1 MASARRWL
9 AVATLLL
16 LLASAGAAL
25 WRVYTRVSTLTIAV
39 GPQASED
46 TKLAS
51 AFARALAADGALIR
65 VNLLPTSG
73 PIESAAKLNSG
84 EAQLAVV
91 RADSPA
97 SDQTRLVAVLHRDFV
112 VLMAPDRAKVDDFA
126 KLKGRRLGVIGPP
139 GANDAL
145 LAMLMQHH
153 GMGRNDLRV
162 LPLPVP
168 DVVPALRTGRVDA
181 VLFTV
186 PALGAVVGEK
196 LAAASRALRLRASFI
211 DIGES
216 DAIAAAHPAYQSE
229 EIPAG
234 AFRGTPAMPPDS
246 VDTLQVAT
254 YLVAA
259 RNVPDRVT
267 ARLARALI
275 DNRQKLLAETRTAQL
290 IEAPDD
296 DKDKLIPVHPG
307 AKEYFEGEEKTLMDQ
322 YGDWLFYGPMIIG
335 ALGSALLAIW
345 NFLGLRNGTA
355 EPAVFARV
363 RSLVTAARRATTADE
378 VAAVRSQLDELV
390 ADILT
395 EGARSRLDA
404 NQIAA
409 LSIGLGHVR
418 EALTGRDM

>member
-97 SDQTRLVAVLHRDFV
+97 SDRTRILAVLHRDFV

-126 KLKGRRLGVIGPP
+126 KLKGRRLGAIGPP

-153 GMGRNDLRV
+153 GMGRGDLRV

-186 PALGAVVGEK
+186 PALGAVVGER
-196 LAAASRALRLRASFI
+196 LRGAARALR
-211 DIGES
+211 
-216 DAIAAAHPAYQSE
+216 P
-229 EIPAG
+229 
-234 AFRGTPAMPPDS
+234 RGP
-246 VDTLQVAT
+246 
-254 YLVAA
+254 
-259 RNVPDRVT
+259 
-267 ARLARALI
+267 
-275 DNRQKLLAETRTAQL
+275 
-290 IEAPDD
+290 
-296 DKDKLIPVHPG
+296 
-307 AKEYFEGEEKTLMDQ
+307 
-322 YGDWLFYGPMIIG
+322 LF
-335 ALGSALLAIW
+335 
-345 NFLGLRNGTA
+345 
-355 EPAVFARV
+355 
-363 RSLVTAARRATTADE
+363 
-378 VAAVRSQLDELV
+378 
-390 ADILT
+390 
-395 EGARSRLDA
+395 
-404 NQIAA
+404 
-409 LSIGLGHVR
+409 
-418 EALTGRDM
+418 